1 MTPRPSAPASRFGTS
16 SRACRSCHSF
26 ATSMSGARRGR
37 SPSSLL
43 TSPQS
48 SGAVASAD
56 PGREAL
62 AHTMA
67 GAQVGGIEECDAA
80 FDGGADERD
89 HRLLVR
95 WETVALAHPHA
106 AEPQRR
112 HFQTPLSQCALLHA
126 VSLGLTITLIAWR
139 SLSGSYLTVPTGAGS
154 SRASDVDS
162 SR

>member
-37 SPSSLL
+37 SLSSLL

-106 AEPQRR
+106 AEPEGRD
-112 HFQTPLSQCALLHA
+112 FEIALSKFALLHW
-126 VSLGLTITLIAWR
+126 SLLQGFSITLIASR
-139 SLSGSYLTVPTGAGS
+139 S
-154 SRASDVDS
+154 
-162 SR
+162 